1 MKTSTSLLAL
11 AATFAVV
18 SPTFARQAIPAGR
31 NLLSD
36 PSFEGR
42 QPNWGFFSLRH
53 RATAAFDK
61 TEKRSGKS
69 SLRIDNM
76 ANDDSFL
83 KQVVTVKPRTRYRFT
98 GYIKTRNPVPKG
110 AGATLSLDGNF
121 APKASVVGRQD
132 WKKVSF
138 EFDTGPLTSIKVG
151 PRLGHPSRLAT
162 GTAWFDDLQLI
173 EVGPSRAR

>member
-1 MKTSTSLLAL
+1 MKTSISLLTF

-18 SPTFARQAIPAGR
+18 GSTFARQTIPAGR

-42 QPNWGFFSLRH
+42 QQNWGFFSLRH
-53 RATAAFDK
+53 RASAAFDRV
-61 TEKRSGKS
+61 EKRSGKS
-69 SLRIDNM
+69 SLRIDNL

-83 KQVVTVKPRTRYRFT
+83 KQAVAVKPRTRYRLT
-98 GYIKTRNPVPKG
+98 GYIKTNNLAAQG

-121 APKASVVGRQD
+121 APKASVAGRQD

-138 EFDTGPLTSIKVG
+138 EFDTGALTVIKVG

-162 GTAWFDDLQLI
+162 GTAWFDDLQLV
-173 EVGPSRAR
+173 EVGPSRKR